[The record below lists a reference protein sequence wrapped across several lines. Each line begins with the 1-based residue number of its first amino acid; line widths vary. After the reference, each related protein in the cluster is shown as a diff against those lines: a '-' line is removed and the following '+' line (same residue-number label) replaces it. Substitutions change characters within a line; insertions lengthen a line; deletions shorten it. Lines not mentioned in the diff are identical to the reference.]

1 MKKFLTFLLLAC
13 ASALADSIYV
23 PTGTPGYLTSSFGES
38 RGARYHAGVDFSTDM
53 REGFPVLAPENGKV
67 SQVRLSPYGYGK
79 VVYFTGTSGKTW
91 VFAHQSGFSKSLDS
105 LVRVVQHKQKKNDI
119 RMENPKIPTFQKGDT
134 LSYTGSSGIGN
145 PHLHLELRDGQNVLN
160 PCRNGT
166 FCGDSLPPL
175 ILGAAVFQGE
185 DVSLSGADDLQNGCL
200 EIPNPHDRQDSLRFV
215 FKIADYSRTPL
226 ENPMS
231 VRRVSLKKGEE
242 IIGEVVKD
250 TLRFDDMIQIRAE
263 LLWAEEADTAGDW
276 HLMPNAY
283 AWNSLDSLSFEAE
296 DMVGNIAV
304 RKFSFAEKCDGEKP
318 PMHGKFQRPELFTF
332 LSRAWVG
339 LDLCA
344 KDSGKASFR
353 FFENGN
359 PMTDE
364 TGEAV
369 NPCEYFPQKPVPLPQ
384 ILSHFPTLDEIR
396 VKRGDTEDTIRVSG
410 ISADTKDLEWELQIG
425 TAKIQE
431 RVTGLFDV
439 PWGRALA
446 VRKLPNDSVPA
457 FEFHPKGLHFSGN
470 WTVKFDRHATKGPLY
485 YLGETSRKWFLFS
498 KQASSKDFR
507 SASMN
512 EVRDIGFIRDTTAPS
527 LGEMR
532 EDSAAVSGKFE
543 RVIRIPVIEK
553 ESGIE
558 NGNAIRASAKGK
570 PFIYAEYDSEPEEIV
585 LIKGDLPKTGESF
598 QIQIRDAAGNQ
609 RKFHLTVP

>member
-1 MKKFLTFLLLAC
+1 MKKLSTILLFAC
-13 ASALADSIYV
+13 ALALADSLYIPV
-23 PTGTPGYLTSSFGES
+23 GTPGYLTSSFAES
-38 RGARYHAGVDFSTDM
+38 RGTRYHAGVDFSTDM
-53 REGFPVLAPENGKV
+53 REGFPVLAPEDGKI

-79 VVYFTGTSGKTW
+79 VVYFSGNSGKIW

-105 LVRVVQHKQKKNDI
+105 LMRATQQKQKKNDI
-119 RMENPKIPTFQKGDT
+119 RIENPKIPAFQKGDT

-145 PHLHLELRDGQNVLN
+145 PHLHLELRDGRNVLN

-166 FCGDSLPPL
+166 LCVDTLPPL

-185 DVSLSGADDLQNGCL
+185 DVSLSGGDDLRNGCM
-200 EIPNPHDRQDSLRFV
+200 EIPDMHNRQDSLRFV

-250 TLRFDDMIQIRAE
+250 TLHFDNMIQIREE

-276 HLMPNAY
+276 HLMPSAY
-283 AWNSLDSLSFEAE
+283 SWKTQDTLKIEAE
-296 DMVGNIAV
+296 DMVGNV
-304 RKFSFAEKCDGEKP
+304 SSRKFSFAEKCDGQKP

-339 LDLCA
+339 FDLCA
-344 KDSGKASFR
+344 EDSGKASFQ
-353 FFENGN
+353 FFENGV

-364 TGEAV
+364 SGQEV
-369 NPCEYFPQKPVPLPQ
+369 NPCEYFPPKPTPLPQ
-384 ILSHFPTLDEIR
+384 ILSYFPTLDEIR
-396 VKRGDTEDTIRVSG
+396 VKRGGFEDTIRITGV
-410 ISADTKDLEWELQIG
+410 SADTRDLEWELQIG

-431 RVTGLFDV
+431 RVTGLSDI

-457 FEFHPKGLHFSGN
+457 YEFHPKGLHFSGN
-470 WTVKFDRHATKGPLY
+470 WTAKFDKGTAKAPLY

-498 KQASSKDFR
+498 KQVSNKDFR

-512 EVRDIGFIRDTTAPS
+512 ELRDIGFIRDTTAPS

-532 EDSAAVSGKFE
+532 EDSAAVAGKFE
-543 RVIRIPVIEK
+543 KVIRIPVIEK

-585 LIKGDLPKTGESF
+585 LIKGDLPKSGEKF
-598 QIQIRDAAGNQ
+598 RIQIRDAAGNGQ
-609 RKFHLTVP
+609 KFELTVP